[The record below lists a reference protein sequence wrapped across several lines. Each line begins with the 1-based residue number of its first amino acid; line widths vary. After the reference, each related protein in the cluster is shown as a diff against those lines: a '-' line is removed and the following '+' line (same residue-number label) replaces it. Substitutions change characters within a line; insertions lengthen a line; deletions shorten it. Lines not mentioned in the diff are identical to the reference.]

1 MAGTAGTRTGRPRSE
16 ATRLAILEAA
26 AALTT
31 ELGYDHVTID
41 AIASRAGAGKQTIYR
56 WWSAKS
62 MVVADAA
69 IEGLLR
75 LPALDLPDT
84 GDLSA
89 DLKAWAAASA
99 AKMNDSRFLQV
110 VRALVTAAT
119 GPEQDASRLYEH
131 ITRPTYESL
140 VARLR
145 RGQDAGQLST
155 AVSAES
161 VADALLGT
169 LLFRALARLP
179 MPETMAGIIDALL
192 APAAPS
198 SSS

>member
-1 MAGTAGTRTGRPRSE
+1 MTATRTGRPRSE
-16 ATRLAILEAA
+16 ATRLAILQAA
-26 AALTT
+26 ATLTT

-62 MVVADAA
+62 MVVADAV
-69 IEGLLR
+69 IEGFLR

-84 GDLSA
+84 GDLGD
-89 DLKAWAAASA
+89 DLKTWTTASA
-99 AKMNDSRFLQV
+99 TAMGDSRFLQV

-131 ITRPTYESL
+131 IMRPTYEPL

-192 APAAPS
+192 APHPPPS
-198 SSS
+198 SS

>member
-1 MAGTAGTRTGRPRSE
+1 MTGTRTGRPRSE

-56 WWSAKS
+56 WWPTKS
-62 MVVADAA
+62 MVVADAFV
-69 IEGLLR
+69 EGLLR

-89 DLKAWAAASA
+89 DLKAWSAASA
-99 AKMNDSRFLQV
+99 AAMSDSRFLQV
-110 VRALVTAAT
+110 IRALVTAAT

-131 ITRPTYESL
+131 ITRPSYEAL

-155 AVSAES
+155 AVGAES

-179 MPETMAGIIDALL
+179 MPETMAGVIDALL
-192 APAAPS
+192 TPAPA
-198 SSS
+198 

>member
-1 MAGTAGTRTGRPRSE
+1 MTGTRTGRPRSE

-62 MVVADAA
+62 MVVADAV

-84 GDLSA
+84 GDLGD
-89 DLKAWAAASA
+89 DLKAWSA
-99 AKMNDSRFLQV
+99 TSAVKMNDSRFLQV

-119 GPEQDASRLYEH
+119 GPEQDAIRLYEH
-131 ITRPTYESL
+131 IMRPTYESL

-145 RGQDAGQLST
+145 QGQGAGQLST
-155 AVSAES
+155 AVSPES

-169 LLFRALARLP
+169 LLFRTLARLP

-192 APAAPS
+192 APTAPTPS
-198 SSS
+198 S

>member
-1 MAGTAGTRTGRPRSE
+1 MTATRTGRPRSE

-31 ELGYDHVTID
+31 ELGYDRVTID
-41 AIASRAGAGKQTIYR
+41 AIAAHAGAGKQTIYR

-62 MVVADAA
+62 MVVADAV

-84 GDLSA
+84 GDLNA
-89 DLKAWAAASA
+89 DLKTWVAASA
-99 AKMNDSRFLQV
+99 TTMSDSRFLQV

-119 GPEQDASRLYEH
+119 GPEQDANRLYEH
-131 ITRPTYESL
+131 ITKPSYESL
-140 VARLR
+140 VARLQQ
-145 RGQDAGQLST
+145 GQDVGQLSA

-161 VADALLGT
+161 VADAVLGT

-192 APAAPS
+192 VPS
-198 SSS
+198 TPPRSS

>member
-1 MAGTAGTRTGRPRSE
+1 MTGTRTGRPRSE
-16 ATRLAILEAA
+16 TTRLAILEAA

-56 WWSAKS
+56 WWPAKS
-62 MVVADAA
+62 MVVADAV

-89 DLKAWAAASA
+89 DLKAWTTTSA
-99 AKMNDSRFLQV
+99 AKMGDSRFLQV

-131 ITRPTYESL
+131 IMRPTYEAL
-140 VARLR
+140 LARLR
-145 RGQDAGQLST
+145 RGQEAGQLSA
-155 AVSAES
+155 AVSTES

-192 APAAPS
+192 APAPP
-198 SSS
+198 

>member
-1 MAGTAGTRTGRPRSE
+1 MTGTRTGRPRSE

-56 WWSAKS
+56 WWSAKP
-62 MVVADAA
+62 MVVADAV
-69 IEGLLR
+69 IEGFLR

-89 DLKAWAAASA
+89 DLKAWTTTSAAA
-99 AKMNDSRFLQV
+99 MGDSRFLQV

-131 ITRPTYESL
+131 IMRPTYEPL
-140 VARLR
+140 LARLR
-145 RGQDAGQLST
+145 RDQDAGLLST

-192 APAAPS
+192 APTAAAGTDC
-198 SSS
+198 

>member
-1 MAGTAGTRTGRPRSE
+1 MTGTRTGRPRSE

-62 MVVADAA
+62 MVVADAV
-69 IEGLLR
+69 IEGFLR

-89 DLKAWAAASA
+89 DLKAWTTASA
-99 AKMNDSRFLQV
+99 AKMGDSRFLQV

-131 ITRPTYESL
+131 IMRPTYEPL

-192 APAAPS
+192 APATPPS
-198 SSS
+198 SS

>member
-1 MAGTAGTRTGRPRSE
+1 MTGTRTGRPRSE

-62 MVVADAA
+62 MVVADAV
-69 IEGLLR
+69 IEGFLR

-84 GDLSA
+84 GDLRA
-89 DLKAWAAASA
+89 DLKTWTTASA
-99 AKMNDSRFLQV
+99 AAMGDPRFLQV

-131 ITRPTYESL
+131 IMRPTYEPL

-145 RGQDAGQLST
+145 QGQDAGQLST

-192 APAAPS
+192 APAAPPS
-198 SSS
+198 SA

>member
-1 MAGTAGTRTGRPRSE
+1 MTGTRTGRPRSE

-26 AALTT
+26 ASLTT

-62 MVVADAA
+62 MVVADAV
-69 IEGLLR
+69 IEGFLR

-89 DLKAWAAASA
+89 DLKAWTAASA
-99 AKMNDSRFLQV
+99 AKMGDSRFLQV

-119 GPEQDASRLYEH
+119 GPERDASRLYEH
-131 ITRPTYESL
+131 IMRPTYEPL

-145 RGQDAGQLST
+145 RGQDAGQLSI
-155 AVSAES
+155 AVSPES

-192 APAAPS
+192 APPPPPS
-198 SSS
+198 SS